1 MAATSAGDTIETP
14 AGTYGDVLKRIAVK
28 ELGHFF
34 PAESPTLNPSRG
46 IDSVQPARSSGASV
60 AGTGHRASGTASGSP
75 GMTPIPASSLSRR
88 YSLLVA
94 ALALPLLSL
103 VGALGLYQYESQ
115 RRLELES
122 LQASVSETKFVVER
136 VVQDAA
142 DHLVQLKSLAGDI
155 LSGNATG
162 DGGRVSALLGKD
174 QAAAAPSGGL
184 TLDGIVGGPYGN
196 ALGNALVVEERL
208 PASAPGELDMA
219 LSLFGPTR
227 LTHLVRPNLR
237 WSYYFSAS
245 GAFITMFPFVSRQE
259 LVEGFGHPSVAA
271 MIDHYLSYDVY
282 LDVTP
287 ARNPQGAPR
296 WTPPYLDAAG
306 AGWMVSHAQPLSRD
320 GRFLGVLGTDLL
332 LSYLD
337 ETLARPP
344 LKAGGL
350 WLVDPAGNLVAD
362 RAGTPLDGTGPRHVR
377 TALPAAL
384 GDSEAALATI
394 LAPGRHRVAGHEIVA
409 TGIAGTPWTLLLVV
423 ADGDIARIAA
433 ARIAPY
439 GVVLVGLLTMILAA
453 HRLLRTQ
460 FVRPAIA
467 LAEHLQ
473 AESRGDA
480 SMPAAPAIWQPWF
493 RRISSIFE
501 EKRDSMRKLAG
512 SEQRYR
518 DVVEAQT
525 DFVLRI
531 TPEGRFNFVND
542 AYCRYARK
550 SREELLDPGYN
561 DFDAMHPEVRA
572 QYVDH
577 ISRLAPE
584 NPIATIELRRFLPDG
599 EVRWASWTDRAF
611 FDASGRLVE
620 VQSVGR
626 DVTEQKRSALALAES
641 EERFRGVVEAITEFV
656 LRITLDGRIT
666 FANDAYCRH
675 VGKSREELL
684 SPDWNEFDLLPE
696 KEREKQLRYFA
707 TLTPD
712 NPFGTIELQSTR
724 ADGTIV
730 YEEWTDRALF
740 DEHGRL
746 VEVQAVGRDITARK
760 RALLALAESEERYR
774 SVVEAQTEFILR
786 MRPDGRLTFVN
797 DAYCRYH
804 GRTREE
810 LLHPDW
816 CEYDVLD
823 EHERKRFVDYLQ
835 RLTPEAPVAT
845 IELRNALPG
854 RPVRWSSWTDRGMF
868 DEDGRLVEVQS
879 VGRDV
884 TERVLA
890 EQARQE
896 TERLRRTALEAALD
910 GYVALDVEGRIIEFN
925 AAAEAIFDHRRDEV
939 LGRPMAEV
947 LVPHELRDTH
957 DTAFRRH
964 LATGESHILGR
975 RIEVPALRRDGGVLP
990 IELVIVRGTI
1000 AEKPV
1005 FIAYLRDLT
1014 EQKKAAAALAER
1026 EAQIRAITEGVPL
1039 SIIISAVNE
1048 PRVIFVNE
1056 RAQQTLGLAVGQHGA
1071 PVLAVWKHPE
1081 HRLALARRVEAEGVV
1096 DAFATTFIRPD
1107 GRELPALVSARRI
1120 EHQGQPALL
1129 AAVTDV
1135 TRQRE
1140 AEAEIALQREAL
1152 HQSEKMTALGSL
1164 LAGVAH
1170 ELNNPLS
1177 VVVGYSSMLTEL
1189 SRDPAV
1195 TDRAAKIHA
1204 AAERCSRIV
1213 RTFLAMA
1220 RKRPP
1225 TRGAVD
1231 LNAVVNSALEL
1242 AAYGLR
1248 SAGIRIET
1256 NLAAEL
1262 PVVWGD
1268 EDQMHQVITNLVVNA
1283 QQALVL
1289 VEPPRRL
1296 TVSTREDGGFVEIV
1310 VADNGPG
1317 MSAEIRER
1325 IFEPFFTTKE
1335 AGVGTGVG
1343 LSVCKAI
1350 VTAHEGRIRAE
1361 GDTGAGTRIVVVLPL
1376 GGTGAP
1382 VAAAPDEPGV
1392 AAPLSL
1398 NVLVVDD
1405 EPDIAA
1411 MVAEMLRQ
1419 DGHAAEIARD
1429 ARTALDIVERADVD
1443 LIVSDLRMSDLD
1455 GPGLYRAVRE
1465 KRPDLADRMLF
1476 ITGDVL
1482 AADIDRFLAETGVP
1496 VVEKPI
1502 DPVAFRRALAGRL
1515 AEPQG
1520 EPA

>member
-1 MAATSAGDTIETP
+1 
-14 AGTYGDVLKRIAVK
+14 
-28 ELGHFF
+28 
-34 PAESPTLNPSRG
+34 
-46 IDSVQPARSSGASV
+46 
-60 AGTGHRASGTASGSP
+60 
-75 GMTPIPASSLSRR
+75 MTPIPASSLSRR
-88 YSLLVA
+88 YLLLIA
-94 ALALPLLSL
+94 LLALPLLSL
-103 VGALGLYQYESQ
+103 VGALGLYQYEAQ
-115 RRLELES
+115 RHLELEA
-122 LQASVSETKFVVER
+122 LHTSVSETRLVVER
-136 VVQDAA
+136 VVQDAS
-142 DHLVQLKSLAGDI
+142 DHIVQLKSLADDL
-155 LSGNATG
+155 LSGRAPG
-162 DGGRVSALLGKD
+162 DGGRIRTLLGN
-174 QAAAAPSGGL
+174 APGAAAPSDGL
-184 TLDGIVGGPYGN
+184 TLDGVVGGPYDQ
-196 ALGNALVVEERL
+196 ALGNAFVVEDRL
-208 PASAPGELDMA
+208 AAAVPGELDMA
-219 LSLFGPTR
+219 LALFQPTR
-227 LTHLVRPNLR
+227 LTHLVKPNLE

-245 GAFITMFPFVSRQE
+245 GAIITMYPFVPRQK
-259 LVEGFGHPSVAA
+259 LVEGFGHASVAA

-282 LDVTP
+282 LDATP
-287 ARNPQGAPR
+287 ARNPDGAPR

-306 AGWMVSHAQPLSRD
+306 AGWMVSYAQPLSLD
-320 GRFLGVLGTDLL
+320 GRFVGVFGTDLL

-337 ETLARPP
+337 ETLARLP
-344 LKAGGL
+344 LQAGGL

-362 RAGTPLDGTGPRHVR
+362 RTGTPLDGNTPRGIR
-377 TALPAAL
+377 TALPPVL
-384 GDSEAALATI
+384 VGSDAALAAL
-394 LAPGRHRVAGHEIVA
+394 LAPGARHVAGHEIVA
-409 TGIAGTPWTLLLVV
+409 TAVGGTPWTLLFVV
-423 ADGDIARIAA
+423 ADGDLAKIAA

-439 GVVLVGLLTMILAA
+439 GVVLVGLLMVILAA
-453 HRLLRTQ
+453 HRLLGSQ
-460 FVRPAIA
+460 FVRPAIG
-467 LAEHLQ
+467 LAEHLE
-473 AESRGDA
+473 AESRGAA

-493 RRISSIFE
+493 TRISSIFE
-501 EKRDSMRKLAG
+501 ENRDSMRRLAG

-531 TPEGRFNFVND
+531 TPDGRFNFVND
-542 AYCRYARK
+542 AYCRYVRK
-550 SREELLDPGYN
+550 SREELLDPHYS
-561 DFDAMHPEVRA
+561 DFESMHPEVRA
-572 QYVDH
+572 QYLEH
-577 ISRLAPE
+577 MSRLTPLD
-584 NPIATIELRRFLPDG
+584 PIATIELRRFLPDG
-599 EVRWASWTDRAF
+599 EIRWASWTDRGF
-611 FDASGRLVE
+611 FDDSGRLVE

-626 DVTEQKRSALALAES
+626 DVTEQKRAAVALAES

-666 FANDAYCRH
+666 FTNDAYCRH
-675 VGKSREELL
+675 VGKTREELL

-707 TLTPD
+707 TLTPE

-760 RALLALAESEERYR
+760 LALLALAESEERYR
-774 SVVEAQTEFILR
+774 SVVESQTEFILR

-910 GYVALDVEGRIIEFN
+910 GYVALDVDGKIIEFN
-925 AAAEAIFDHRRDEV
+925 AAAEAIFDYRREEV
-939 LGRPMAEV
+939 IGRTMADL
-947 LVPHELRDTH
+947 LVPEELRSKH
-957 DTAFRRH
+957 EEAFHRH
-964 LATGESHILGR
+964 VATGETNILGR
-975 RIEVPALRRDGGVLP
+975 RIEVPALRRGGVVIP
-990 IELVIVRGTI
+990 IELVIVRGTV
-1000 AEKPV
+1000 ADAPV

-1039 SIIISAVNE
+1039 SIVISAVHE
-1048 PRVIFVNE
+1048 PLVIFVNE
-1056 RAQQTLGLAVGQHGA
+1056 RAKQTLGLAAGQHGA

-1081 HRLALARRVEAEGVV
+1081 HRLELAGRVDAEGVV
-1096 DAFATTFIRPD
+1096 DAFETTFIRPD

-1120 EHQGQPALL
+1120 EHQGRPAVL
-1129 AAVTDV
+1129 AAITDV
-1135 TRQRE
+1135 TRQRA

-1231 LNAVVNSALEL
+1231 LNAVVTSALEL

-1248 SAGIRIET
+1248 SAGVRVET
-1256 NLAAEL
+1256 DLSPDL

-1268 EDQMHQVITNLVVNA
+1268 EDQMHQVVTNLVVNA

-1296 TVSTREDGGFVEIV
+1296 TVTTRAKDGFVEIV

-1317 MSAEIRER
+1317 MSADVSAR

-1350 VTAHEGRIRAE
+1350 VTAHEGRISAE
-1361 GDTGAGTRIVVVLPL
+1361 GSPGAGTSITVLLPR
-1376 GGTGAP
+1376 GGTN
-1382 VAAAPDEPGV
+1382 AATIEAPDEVGD
-1392 AAPLSL
+1392 AAPLSI

-1419 DGHAAEIARD
+1419 DGHVAEIAGD
-1429 ARTALDIVERADVD
+1429 ARAALDIVERADVD

-1455 GPGLYRAVRE
+1455 GPALYRAVRE
-1465 KRPDLADRMLF
+1465 KRPDLARRMLF

-1482 AADIDRFLAETGVP
+1482 AADIDRFLAETGAA

-1502 DPVAFRRALAGRL
+1502 DPAAFRRAVAGRMV
-1515 AEPQG
+1515 EPLG
-1520 EPA
+1520 EQP